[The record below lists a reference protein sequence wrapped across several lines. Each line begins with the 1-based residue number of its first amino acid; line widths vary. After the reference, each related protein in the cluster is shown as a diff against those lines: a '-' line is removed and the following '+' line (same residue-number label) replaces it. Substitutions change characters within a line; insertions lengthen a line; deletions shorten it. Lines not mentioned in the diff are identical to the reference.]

1 MVARRRL
8 IDRTRAAARA
18 PRSEPLEGALEV
30 GTDAPRERLD
40 AALDATRAARA
51 FEALSADQRRVLE
64 LAVLA
69 GNTHQEIAQA
79 TGMPLGTVKSHARR
93 GLARMRELLLG
104 PAAASV
110 ARVGES

>member
-1 MVARRRL
+1 
-8 IDRTRAAARA
+8 
-18 PRSEPLEGALEV
+18 
-30 GTDAPRERLD
+30 
-40 AALDATRAARA
+40 
-51 FEALSADQRRVLE
+51 VLE